1 MLDRTDSGGESA
13 VDSILN
19 DSDTEFV
26 SDKPISKIVD
36 DAYGI
41 LDPEANVHVKWEV
54 TEPQKEDCEVLAY
67 CEMSAYLWHKME
79 LKKNLPSA
87 ERLDFSGACS
97 IWLWRQF

>member
-26 SDKPISKIVD
+26 SDKPISKVVD

-41 LDPEANVHVKWEV
+41 LDPEANVHVTWEV
-54 TEPQKEDCEVLAY
+54 I
-67 CEMSAYLWHKME
+67 E
-79 LKKNLPSA
+79 L
-87 ERLDFSGACS
+87 
-97 IWLWRQF
+97 